1 MTRHNV
7 IVPTT
12 RSSTITISNNANK
25 NNKQRNP
32 SSSLTTTTA
41 DNTSQCITPISEEDT
56 IMMNFY
62 KDEGEFNSFDH
73 IATTLLEQQQKENN
87 NHLQK
92 VDGEL
97 NHVVDFNLL
106 RLRRS
111 NVLETVPR
119 CDFCRRRF
127 HSLGNL
133 ANHHQL
139 YRH

>member
-1 MTRHNV
+1 MTRHNT
-7 IVPTT
+7 IAPT
-12 RSSTITISNNANK
+12 RSSTITLSNNANK
-25 NNKQRNP
+25 NNKQQYS
-32 SSSLTTTTA
+32 SSSLTTTAA

-56 IMMNFY
+56 VMMNFY
-62 KDEGEFNSFDH
+62 TDEEEFNSFDH
-73 IATTLLEQQQKENN
+73 IATTLLEQQQHENS

-97 NHVVDFNLL
+97 NHLVDFNLL

-111 NVLETVPR
+111 NILDTVPR